1 MSTSKPTV
9 FITHGPATLANYYG
23 PRALAALEAL
33 ASVKRHHDDAPWTP
47 ASLAAAAA
55 GCQIIVSYRSAEA
68 PAELFDRLPDLL
80 AFCRCAIDIRNVDV
94 PAASAH
100 GILVTQASAGFVNSV
115 SEWVLGTMIDLSRGI
130 SRSVQLYRAGEE
142 PMPSLGRELRGTTL
156 GLVGYGQ
163 IGRHLAQ
170 VALALGMRVLVHDPH
185 VAVDMP
191 GLQAVDLYALL
202 AEADHV
208 VSLAVAV
215 PETENLFAAA
225 EFAAMKPGAC
235 FINASRGNLVDEAAL
250 LQALDNGHL
259 GGCALDVGRA
269 PDQMPSIALAS
280 HPLVIA
286 TPHIGGLTQPAI
298 EHQAMDTVA
307 QVAALSQGRI
317 PKGAVNAPHATR
329 LKAWKPGAAT

>member
-1 MSTSKPTV
+1 MSTKPTV
-9 FITHGPATLANYYG
+9 FITHDPTALANYYG

-33 ASVKRHHDDAPWTP
+33 AQVKRRHDDAAWTP

-55 GCQIIVSYRSAEA
+55 GCQIIVSYRSAEGT
-68 PAELFDRLPDLL
+68 AELFDRLPGLM

-94 PAASAH
+94 PAASAR

-115 SEWVLGTMIDLSRGI
+115 SEWVLGVMIDLSRGI
-130 SRSVQLYRAGEE
+130 SHSVQLYRTGVE
-142 PMPSLGRELRGTTL
+142 PIPSMGRELRGSTL

-170 VALALGMRVLVHDPH
+170 SALALGMRVLVHDPH
-185 VAVDMP
+185 VEVVGPA
-191 GLQAVDLYALL
+191 LQQLDLRPLL

-208 VSLAVAV
+208 VSLAVAL
-215 PETENLFAAA
+215 PQTENLFAAA
-225 EFAAMKPGAC
+225 EFAAMKPGAY

-250 LQALDNGHL
+250 LQALDSGRL

-269 PDQMPSIALAS
+269 PDQMPSSALAR

-286 TPHIGGLTQPAI
+286 TPHIGGLTLPAI
-298 EHQAMDTVA
+298 EHQSMETVS
-307 QVAALSQGRI
+307 QVAALLKGQV
-317 PKGAVNAPHATR
+317 PQGAVNAPEASR
-329 LKAWKPGAAT
+329 LRAWNQRTTT